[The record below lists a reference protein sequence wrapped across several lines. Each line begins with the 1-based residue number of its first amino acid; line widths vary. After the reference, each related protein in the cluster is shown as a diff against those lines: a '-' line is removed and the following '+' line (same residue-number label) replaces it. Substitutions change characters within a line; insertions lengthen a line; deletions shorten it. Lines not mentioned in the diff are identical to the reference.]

1 MSAAKQSHI
10 QQQRFFFQQQKTI
23 DLSLSANAQM
33 ALPNNRS
40 AAVDFTPKPSRR
52 EAEMAHCA
60 VLGYN

>member
-10 QQQRFFFQQQKTI
+10 QQQRFFFQQQRTI
-23 DLSLSANAQM
+23 DLSLTANRQM
-33 ALPNNRS
+33 VLANTRTGTE
-40 AAVDFTPKPSRR
+40 DFTPKPSRR

>member
-1 MSAAKQSHI
+1 MSATKQSHI

-23 DLSLSANAQM
+23 DLSLSDHEHMTLASARTAN
-33 ALPNNRS
+33 
-40 AAVDFTPKPSRR
+40 VDFTPKPSRR